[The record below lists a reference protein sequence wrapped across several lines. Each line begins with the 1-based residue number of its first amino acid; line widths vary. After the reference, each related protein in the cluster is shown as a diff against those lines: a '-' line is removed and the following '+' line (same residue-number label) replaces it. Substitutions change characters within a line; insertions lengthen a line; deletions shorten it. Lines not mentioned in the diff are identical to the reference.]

1 MKKLLRMVIF
11 MGLGILAIAAIACG
25 SDDAPTAS
33 GSQNSAVSDAPT
45 LRESVKDIILKSY
58 LTNPDISGVT
68 ISQDGSSLSLL
79 MIVNCATSEDA
90 ARAMGERFVRLVKQW
105 GPDPDPTTAEIG
117 TGEYNYSEESL
128 ARTGP
133 QSQRGL
139 RPAAAP
145 RSLGNTYLKPSYASL
160 KPAR

>member
-58 LTNPDISGVT
+58 LTNPDISEVT

-90 ARAMGERFVRLVKQW
+90 ARSMGERFVRLVKRW
-105 GPDPDPTTAEIG
+105 SPDPDPTTAEIG
-117 TGEYNYSEESL
+117 TGEYNYSVGISCENGTTIAKGSKTSGS
-128 ARTGP
+128 A
-133 QSQRGL
+133 QI
-139 RPAAAP
+139 AW
-145 RSLGNTYLKPSYASL
+145 
-160 KPAR
+160 